1 VQTTSQCGMGSMP
14 YRMMPYRMYV
24 CTEVTDAITHPR
36 PPESLL
42 ATRGRGWPGW
52 YRRGS
57 PLPNP
62 KPATRSNKR
71 GDANLYH
78 YPRSY
83 PCPTPS
89 RQHAHQLG
97 PPPPPSAPP
106 APPLYPH
113 APTPAPTGATSAP
126 ASPTTPPTN
135 MYPPPH
141 THTHTNP
148 AQTTHLRPHAL
159 THYSVH
165 VTLGCDPP

>member
-97 PPPPPSAPP
+97 PPPPPQRSPC
-106 APPLYPH
+106 
-113 APTPAPTGATSAP
+113 TPALSARAHP
-126 ASPTTPPTN
+126 RPHRRHLRSCQSYNPPHQHVP
-135 MYPPPH
+135 PPPH
-141 THTHTNP
+141 THEPCTNNPPPTTRTNP
-148 AQTTHLRPHAL
+148 L
-159 THYSVH
+159 
-165 VTLGCDPP
+165 